1 MSFVSVRQLTKTYTE
16 QPAVENLSFDLQ
28 PHSCIALLGVNGAGK
43 TTTLKMLSGL
53 VKPTSGT
60 IQFHQSSA
68 HGKGDIR
75 ADIGY
80 LPQFPV
86 FCDWM
91 TGFEFLLY
99 VGQLAHLPRREAKR
113 KTKELLDKVGLTEA
127 AHQRIGQYSGGMKQ
141 RLGIAQALIH
151 QPKLV
156 MLDEPVS
163 ALDPVGRREM
173 LQLMQ
178 TLKEEATVL
187 FSTHVLHDA
196 EEVSDEV
203 LIIDQGQLKYGGTL
217 DSLQQEWQDAAII
230 IKAQDD
236 LTNQLK
242 NWQEQKRIVDFVIE
256 EDGYRVLVED
266 IELAVPF
273 LLHAFAQHQVRL
285 TKFEVAKMSL
295 EDLFLKVVQK

>member
-1 MSFVSVRQLTKTYTE
+1 M
-16 QPAVENLSFDLQ
+16 
-28 PHSCIALLGVNGAGK
+28 
-43 TTTLKMLSGL
+43 
-53 VKPTSGT
+53 
-60 IQFHQSSA
+60 
-68 HGKGDIR
+68 
-75 ADIGY
+75 
-80 LPQFPV
+80 
-86 FCDWM
+86 
-91 TGFEFLLY
+91 
-99 VGQLAHLPRREAKR
+99 
-113 KTKELLDKVGLTEA
+113 
-127 AHQRIGQYSGGMKQ
+127 
-141 RLGIAQALIH
+141 
-151 QPKLV
+151 
-156 MLDEPVS
+156 
-163 ALDPVGRREM
+163 
-173 LQLMQ
+173 
-178 TLKEEATVL
+178 
-187 FSTHVLHDA
+187 
-196 EEVSDEV
+196 

>member
-1 MSFVSVRQLTKTYTE
+1 MSFVSVRQLTKTYAE
-16 QPAVENLSFDLQ
+16 YPAVDNLTFELE

-60 IQFHQSSA
+60 IQFHQQSA
-68 HGKGDIR
+68 HGKGDIH
-75 ADIGY
+75 AHIGY

-99 VGQLAHLPRREAKR
+99 VGQLAHLPRGEAKR
-113 KTKELLDKVGLTEA
+113 RTQELLDKVGLAEA
-127 AHQRIGQYSGGMKQ
+127 AHQRIVQYSGGMKQ

-217 DSLQQEWQDAAII
+217 NSLQQEWQDAAII
-230 IKAQDD
+230 IEAKDD
-236 LTNQLK
+236 LTHQLK
-242 NWQEQKRIVDFVIE
+242 NWREQKRIVDFVS
-256 EDGYRVLVED
+256 EDDSYRVLVED

-273 LLHAFAQHQVRL
+273 LLHAFALQQIRL